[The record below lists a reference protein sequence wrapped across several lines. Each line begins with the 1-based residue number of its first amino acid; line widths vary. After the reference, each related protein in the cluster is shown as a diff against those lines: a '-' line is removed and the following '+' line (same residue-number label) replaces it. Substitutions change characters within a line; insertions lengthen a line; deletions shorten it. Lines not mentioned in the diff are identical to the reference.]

1 MVSFTSS
8 EKPHDWATV
17 FHSFNNAI
25 NNSYKPTACRSR
37 SVWATAT
44 SLKQSFAL
52 KALYLGQIGAS
63 GYLAQ
68 IAPILE
74 MPVVGLDDG
83 IRGLHINE
91 SG

>member
-1 MVSFTSS
+1 MYG
-8 EKPHDWATV
+8 KQLP
-17 FHSFNNAI
+17 
-25 NNSYKPTACRSR
+25 
-37 SVWATAT
+37 

-52 KALYLGQIGAS
+52 KALYLGQMGAS

-68 IAPILE
+68 NAPILE

-91 SG
+91 AG